1 MAVLKLQEAVDAR
14 VALDI
19 TPVEERI
26 NDHLKTQRVVDY
38 VTNPEIA
45 NPNLQVNA
53 DGVQLTKA
61 AQEALKAS
69 IEAAEWKSVEVKQN
83 AKGVIVT
90 FSKNEK
96 TVPGGPDVYVA
107 TPTKTQEDLKV
118 GDKATI
124 GLTVTKNGQPYTGT
138 PTFRSN
144 KTNIATVSATGEIEA
159 IAIGSA
165 VITISEGEFYSVTVN
180 VTVTAA

>member
-1 MAVLKLQEAVDAR
+1 MAILKLQEAVDER

-19 TPVEERI
+19 DPCEDRI
-26 NDHLKTQRVVDY
+26 NDHLRTQRVVDY

-45 NPNLQVNA
+45 NPNLQVNL

-69 IEAAEWKSVEVKQN
+69 VEAAEWKSVEVKQN

-96 TVPGGPDVYVA
+96 QEPEVPGVYVITFGTDPITLKTGA
-107 TPTKTQEDLKV
+107 TGSV
-118 GDKATI
+118 GA
-124 GLTVTKNGQPYTGT
+124 TVTKDGKPYVGT
-138 PTFRSN
+138 PEYSSN
-144 KTNIATVSATGEIEA
+144 KNSVVTVSADGVLTA
-159 IAIGSA
+159 VTAGSA
-165 VITISEGEFYSVTVN
+165 VITVKEGELYSGTVN